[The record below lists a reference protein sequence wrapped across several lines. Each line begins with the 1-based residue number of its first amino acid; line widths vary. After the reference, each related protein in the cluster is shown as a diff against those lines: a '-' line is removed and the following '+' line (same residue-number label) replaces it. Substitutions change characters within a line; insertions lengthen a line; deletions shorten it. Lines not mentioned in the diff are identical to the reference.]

1 MLYIKHVSLFCV
13 MVAINLFMFLA
24 VVPYASAISTPSWWY
39 ELLGENAFSVITWM
53 QITHSLS
60 VLAGVI
66 PVALILV
73 LVYPQ
78 TKYTI
83 AMIVA
88 ATLAVYISYYAV
100 RGIVQFGLQD
110 SLGLLISHLL
120 DFIKVFAIM
129 LLAVFVLNLA
139 VHPYKL
145 RN

>member
-1 MLYIKHVSLFCV
+1 
-13 MVAINLFMFLA
+13 
-24 VVPYASAISTPSWWY
+24 
-39 ELLGENAFSVITWM
+39 
-53 QITHSLS
+53 
-60 VLAGVI
+60 
-66 PVALILV
+66 
-73 LVYPQ
+73 
-78 TKYTI
+78 
-83 AMIVA
+83 MIVA